1 MQEGI
6 VAVAVCCAAM
16 AVLKRYLP
24 RAARNAVRQ
33 SMAHIADKL
42 GWQRMAQR
50 LEAEKQIAASCDD
63 GCGSCGSCGAPSS
76 RPAEKRIF
84 IRKL

>member
-1 MQEGI
+1 MQEVI
-6 VAVAVCCAAM
+6 VAVVVCCAAM

-33 SMAHIADKL
+33 SIARIAGKL
-42 GWQRMAQR
+42 GWQRMAHR
-50 LEAEKQIAASCDD
+50 LEAEKKIAASCDD
-63 GCGSCGSCGAPSS
+63 GCGSCGGCGAPSS
-76 RPAEKRIF
+76 QPAEKRIF